1 MTKDSALTIS
11 ILIILGNQIYNTRV
25 ELNVSKY
32 QSYEN
37 SIICPSYC
45 ELHQLEFLFSQLP
58 FYRIKL
64 AGVVPVFLD
73 LKGNYGVAINWSDGH
88 YADIF
93 PFDILREIGEN
104 FQSK

>member
-1 MTKDSALTIS
+1 MMLLSSFILRIKTTE
-11 ILIILGNQIYNTRV
+11 ILI
-25 ELNVSKY
+25 SKRL
-32 QSYEN
+32 SFN
-37 SIICPSYC
+37 
-45 ELHQLEFLFSQLP
+45 
-58 FYRIKL
+58 RIKL

-104 FQSK
+104 FQDN